1 MYLPPG
7 GIEVDFI
14 FLVPGYT
21 EPNGDEIDFIFRT
34 GFYENCEDDFNFD
47 DFSSIAIARGDS
59 IEDSLDITI
68 NSADIVSWF
77 SISLSDLFINQ
88 GVEAKQALVNFLSD
102 FFNMVEDIGVF
113 IPSGVLQ
120 LILNPY
126 SMVEVDMGDAIELS
140 ELETFIV
147 PAIQEISQES
157 LGITELETDNG
168 VIITEV

>member
-1 MYLPPG
+1 MYLPPDG
-7 GIEVDFI
+7 TEVDFV

-21 EPNGDEIDFIFRT
+21 EPDGDEIDFIFRS
-34 GFYENCEDDFNFD
+34 GFNETCEETFNIDNTSFA
-47 DFSSIAIARGDS
+47 SIARGDS
-59 IEDSLDITI
+59 IKDSLDIAI
-68 NSADIVSWF
+68 NSTDIVSWF
-77 SISLSDLFINQ
+77 SISLSDLSINQ
-88 GVEAKQALVNFLSD
+88 GVEAKQALVNLLSD

-126 SMVEVDMGDAIELS
+126 SIVEVDMGDAIELS

-147 PAIQEISQES
+147 PAIQEISQEY
-157 LGITELETDNG
+157 LGITELETDSG